1 MKNKFTLSCIALSLL
16 LAGCGS
22 DDSSSDIPNND
33 NSGDKTTD
41 TDKVPVIA
49 NISDITV
56 DEKATATITADVEDE
71 GEVTF
76 VWEQISGPDLA
87 LEGANSNKLDVTA
100 PATTDNEVAKLRLT
114 VTDASEQTATTDV
127 TVNINQLFDQV
138 TLEGRVIGVDLAGG
152 SVSAQYDENNS
163 VAQIDEDGE
172 FSVSL
177 KQDDDA
183 PTSAIVSLYAQGV
196 DDKSTIELQ
205 SYTLSFASLQ
215 SQAGDDNKLSD
226 DELIQL
232 QLSPFSS
239 ATAASLEAHN
249 GDTIKT
255 LEQLQQSLVS
265 IDHGH
270 RMNSAIVYQLYL
282 DEQNLTV
289 TPPPVSGLASDSDTV
304 PPPTP
309 QSSLDWLKDTEV
321 FSQYLEEKMGSPE
334 YADAKAKLF
343 ETEQLSVISSS
354 PETLYLP
361 HDLYL
366 QGGGGTKVTFSPD
379 GTGTIQVGGSND
391 SINWLFKEGSI
402 AITPQNERMLE
413 SSYSYFELDEQG
425 NETEVTVVEWANSIA
440 ISLRELD
447 HKALSAEMLISGS
460 REYPNGG
467 GENRNFSYIAESA
480 AYSNNNHQKMDITV
494 GQTVSLPLLSYS
506 SLTEDSG
513 FSSALF
519 TFDTSNSGTLHLSKG
534 ETASFNWQYSGQ
546 GVNQKVVIDV
556 PTLDFNFEY
565 QLLTPQVGRYMV
577 YGKVQ
582 QSNDSSTAVG
592 TAYNLEPEANWD
604 REEVVGVWSKRYAG
618 NYFDSFWYELYDDGK
633 SYSVYTFDSNYDGSL
648 TENEVI
654 VGFGSWELENGELTL
669 HSYPDPNCTF
679 TGCQVLNSRTFT
691 ILSKT
696 PHKYAIQAEVN
707 YVGGWSVHRAFDLT
721 AHTTRPLS
729 QYLPES
735 LIGTVLPQF
744 APNHH
749 VPNLVNVESLIDKE
763 LYTLEHDNWSNQ
775 VISSLYLE
783 QGGEFTYSGTQ
794 DMTGDY
800 DLKADHR
807 VRLEVDERSLYFAIL
822 AEQDN
827 TYLSGFDGNVSP
839 YFTQKGSAERY
850 AKAVKQTEPVASF
863 KDLQG
868 RAIFM
873 ADRSQEGD
881 WVITYFVVNEETIT
895 VYADA
900 DFSEVQATMDYTLNE
915 DGSVIISGNKLF
927 IAQHNSQFSTVV
939 TVDGEGRDFNYFFYT
954 AEQVSDFVEAANQLQ
969 ALALH

>member
-22 DDSSSDIPNND
+22 DDSSPDMPNND

-41 TDKVPVIA
+41 TDKAPVIA
-49 NISDITV
+49 NISDVTV

-100 PATTDNEVAKLRLT
+100 PATTDNEMAKLRLT

-138 TLEGRVIGVDLAGG
+138 TLEGKVIGVDLAGG
-152 SVSAQYDENNS
+152 TVSAQYDENNS
-163 VAQIDEDGE
+163 VAQIDEGGK

-183 PTSAIVSLYAQGV
+183 PTSAIVSLYAQGA
-196 DDKSTIELQ
+196 DDKSAIELQ

-215 SQAGDDNKLSD
+215 SQAGDDNKLAD

-255 LEQLQQSLVS
+255 LEQLQQSSVS

-289 TPPPVSGLASDSDTV
+289 TPPPASAPASGSDTV

-321 FSQYLEEKMGSPE
+321 FRQYLEEKIGSPE

-343 ETEQLSVISSS
+343 ETEQLSVISST
-354 PETLYLP
+354 PEVLYLS
-361 HDLYL
+361 HDLYFP
-366 QGGGGTKVTFSPD
+366 GGGGTKITFNSD
-379 GTGTIQVGGSND
+379 GTGTVLIGDFED
-391 SINWLFKEGSI
+391 SINWIFKEGFI
-402 AITPQNERMLE
+402 TITPQDERMLE
-413 SSYSYFELDEQG
+413 SSATYFRLDEQG
-425 NETEVTVVEWANSIA
+425 NEIEVTVVEWLDSIR
-440 ISLRELD
+440 ISLRDLG
-447 HKALSAEMLISGS
+447 HKALSAETIISRH

-467 GENRNFSYIAESA
+467 GENRNFIFTVESA
-480 AYSNNNHQKMDITV
+480 AYSNNNHQKIDITV
-494 GQTVSLPLLSYS
+494 GQKVSLPLLSYS

-519 TFDTSNSGTLHLSKG
+519 SFDTSNTGTLHLSKD
-534 ETASFNWQYSGQ
+534 ETASFNWQYAGQ

-565 QLLTPQVGRYMV
+565 QLLTPQASRYMV

-582 QSNDSSTAVG
+582 QSDDSSTVVG
-592 TAYNLEPEANWD
+592 TAYNLEPEINWVK
-604 REEVVGVWSKRYAG
+604 EEVVGVWSRRYAG
-618 NYFDSFWYELYDDGK
+618 SYFDSFWYELYDDGK
-633 SYSVYTFDSNYDGSL
+633 SYSVSTFDSNYDGSL
-648 TENEVI
+648 TEDEVN
-654 VGFGSWELENGELTL
+654 VGYGSWELENGELTL
-669 HSYPDPNCTF
+669 HNFQDPNCTF

-696 PHKYAIQAEVN
+696 PYKYAIQAEVN
-707 YVGGWSVHRAFDLT
+707 YVAGWSVHETFDLT
-721 AHTTRPLS
+721 AHKTRPLS
-729 QYLPES
+729 QYLPAS

-749 VPNLVNVESLIDKE
+749 VPNLVDVEPLIDKE

-775 VISSLYLE
+775 VVGSLYLE

-794 DMTGDY
+794 NMTGDY

-827 TYLSGFDGNVSP
+827 TYLSGLDGNVSP
-839 YFTQKGSAERY
+839 YFTQKDNAESY

-863 KDLQG
+863 KDLQEQ
-868 RAIFM
+868 AIYM
-873 ADRSQEGD
+873 ADRSREGD
-881 WVITYFVVNEETIT
+881 WVITYIVVNEETIT
-895 VYADA
+895 VYGDA
-900 DFSEVQATMDYTLNE
+900 DFSDVQATMNYTQNE
-915 DGSVIISGNKLF
+915 DGSVIVSGNQLF
-927 IAQHNSQFSTVV
+927 IAQHNSQFSTVI

-969 ALALH
+969 ALASH